1 MRRVPLSDRW
11 GNAFEQCLAHRV
23 TKGST
28 TSLTIRKCK
37 KVARGQTARL
47 EPRRPNSRAST
58 RDHHLWYTHF
68 PVNHTIHSM
77 VKIHSQYLLPPPR
90 AALSQ
95 HVHFLGSPIRRDPGV
110 LTPHTSDPD
119 YLLAC
124 SPCPAE
130 SQLAHLENGAITT
143 TTPPPPHTHIL

>member
-1 MRRVPLSDRW
+1 MPLNSAW
-11 GNAFEQCLAHRV
+11 HTGLQ
-23 TKGST
+23 KGQLRA
-28 TSLTIRKCK
+28 LTIRKCK

-95 HVHFLGSPIRRDPGV
+95 HVHFLGSPIRRDPGI

-143 TTPPPPHTHIL
+143 TTPPATHTHFIGLV